1 MRIKHLI
8 VIALIIIVLY
18 ATRTMFE
25 EGFVDQG
32 RCGVD
37 LPSCNDG
44 LRCINGYCKSDA
56 PPELPTMSDVLMMPA
71 TKY

>member
-8 VIALIIIVLY
+8 VIALIIIILY
-18 ATRTMFE
+18 TTCNIFE

-44 LRCINGYCKSDA
+44 LRCINGYCKSDN
-56 PPELPTMSDVLMMPA
+56 PPQLPEMSDLPMVPA

>member
-44 LRCINGYCKSDA
+44 LRCINGYCKSDV
-56 PPELPTMSDVLMMPA
+56 PPELPVMSDLPIMPT
-71 TKY
+71 TK

>member
-18 ATRTMFE
+18 TTRTMFE

-44 LRCINGYCKSDA
+44 LRCINGYCKSDV
-56 PPELPTMSDVLMMPA
+56 PPELPAMSDIPMMPA